1 LVYFTIFSIIL
12 FCFFLIIK
20 GIYGKLEKKTLHK
33 CYISNLLNLLS
44 KYNSTQ
50 EIGYLIEI
58 QKVLFD
64 DNPKISMPF
73 LTHTIDD
80 LRNLCTKMVSSLK
93 IFENI
98 LSTKKITLS

>member
-1 LVYFTIFSIIL
+1 LAYLTTFLIIL
-12 FCFFLIIK
+12 FYFFLIIIK

-93 IFENI
+93 NFENI
-98 LSTKKITLS
+98 LSK